1 MLERKGMELEMV
13 PIEQESEHRA
23 WFSGTCSVR
32 GEGAI
37 RAALDEL
44 MGDVPWAWELMVEP
58 P

>member
-1 MLERKGMELEMV
+1 MELEMV

-44 MGDVPWAWELMVEP
+44 MGDAPWAWELMVEP